1 MPKASEY
8 DDAEEYLEKRES
20 DIKRNYDERGY
31 DELTKT
37 EQQQALLDIFFNG
50 LHKYD
55 LAAQQM
61 RDGLA
66 HIATPEVSWID
77 HKGKAHIHPSIK
89 GADRKRIERHDK
101 AYVGARR
108 EGLSRTKAL
117 ARARKDEYRGLSKAE
132 IKSYNGRIGAQQRY
146 LKYSVVRK
154 QLKPMGHARVY
165 RKHLVERD
173 KRGRFKKWRD

>member
-1 MPKASEY
+1 MPRPSEY
-8 DDAEEYLEKRES
+8 DDAEEYLEKRDS
-20 DIKRNYDERGY
+20 HIKRNYDNRGY

-55 LAAQQM
+55 LAAQKM
-61 RDGLA
+61 RDGLD

-77 HKGKAHIHPSIK
+77 HRGKTHIHPSIQ
-89 GADRKRIERHDK
+89 GADRQRIERHDK
-101 AYVGARR
+101 AYVSARR

-117 ARARKDEYRGLSKAE
+117 ARAREDEYRGMSKAE
-132 IKSYNGRIGAQQRY
+132 IKSYNGRIGAQQCY

-154 QLKPMGHARVY
+154 QLKPMGRARVY

-173 KRGRFKKWRD
+173 ARGRFKEWRD